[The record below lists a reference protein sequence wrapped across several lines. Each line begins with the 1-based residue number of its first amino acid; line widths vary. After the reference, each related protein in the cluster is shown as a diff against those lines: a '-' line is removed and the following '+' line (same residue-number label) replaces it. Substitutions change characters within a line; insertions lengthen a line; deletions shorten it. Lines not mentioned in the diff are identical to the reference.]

1 MSKEVSFSVQQ
12 AIAENAELHTGYSG
26 RFMYGKTCLGFSID
40 DGIFA
45 AIGNIIASLAGQPE
59 QLREFAEMLADSRT
73 DSLGLGQIV
82 YFPHWSAIE
91 STGEECK
98 PCLR

>member
-1 MSKEVSFSVQQ
+1 MSKEVSFEVQQ
-12 AIAENAELHTGYSG
+12 AIAENAELHTDYSG
-26 RFMYGKTCLGFSID
+26 RFMYGKTCLGFSSD
-40 DGIFA
+40 DGIFS
-45 AIGNIIASLAGQPE
+45 AIGSIIASLAEQPE

-98 PCLR
+98 PCLH